1 VPDDLEP
8 RVAAV
13 LRRRLPAFEALRSLE
28 RLSGGASQETYRLL
42 VATATGEHRLALR
55 RTPGGERRQREPGHP
70 GPEAEA
76 RLMQAAAAAG
86 VPEPRVEYVLAPDD
100 GLGAGFLMQWVD
112 GEALGSRIVRAPEL
126 ADVRRSLAYECGRIL
141 ARIHGID
148 LVATELD
155 GLLDT
160 LPPERLV
167 RQTWHRYQAMRIAQ
181 PMIDYAARWLLE
193 HLPPQPRMA
202 LVHAD
207 FRNGNLMVAPGH
219 GIVAVLDWEM
229 AHIGDPMRD
238 LGWLCCGSWRFGRA
252 DLPVGGF
259 GEYAALFDGYAS
271 QSGQPVDPAHVRFW
285 EVFGSFWWAVGCL
298 TMADHFRRGPDRSVE
313 RAAIGRRSSEC
324 QVDCANRL
332 IPGRVRLVSPL
343 APDELDMP
351 RLDELVAS
359 VRDHLRADVVPGT
372 SGRLSYLARVGA
384 NSLEIALRELE
395 LGPAARAAEL
405 AGLHGLFGAGDLPTL
420 RWRLTQGLRDGSI
433 DLDHPGVAAHLRET
447 VVNRLAIDQPKY
459 AGLQIALQHAGPA

>member
-1 VPDDLEP
+1 MPDDLEH

-28 RLSGGASQETYRLL
+28 RLSGGASQETYRLV

-55 RTPGGERRQREPGHP
+55 RTPGGERSGKAPGYP
-70 GPEAEA
+70 GPEVEA

-86 VPEPRVEYVLAPDD
+86 VPEPRVEYVLTPDD

-126 ADVRRSLAYECGRIL
+126 ANVRSSLAYECGRIL
-141 ARIHGID
+141 ARLHGID
-148 LVATELD
+148 LAETGLD
-155 GLLDT
+155 RLLDALT
-160 LPPERLV
+160 PEQLV
-167 RQTWHRYQAMRIAQ
+167 RQTWHRYQTLQTPQ
-181 PMIDYAARWLLE
+181 PMIDYTARWLLE
-193 HLPPQPRMA
+193 HLPAQPRMA

-207 FRNGNLMVAPGH
+207 FRNGNLMISEH
-219 GIVAVLDWEM
+219 GVVAVLDWEM

-238 LGWLCCGSWRFGRA
+238 LGWLCCSSWRFGRA

-259 GEYAALFDGYAS
+259 GEYAALFAGYAS
-271 QSGQPVDPAHVRFW
+271 ESGTAVDPAHVRFW

-324 QVDCANRL
+324 QVDCANLL
-332 IPGRVRLVSPL
+332 IAGPVRLA
-343 APDELDMP
+343 APVATDDSEMP

-384 NSLEIALRELE
+384 NSLDITLRELE

-405 AGLHGLFGAGDLPTL
+405 VGLHALFGPGDLPTL
-420 RWRLTQGLRDGSI
+420 RWRLTRSLRDGSI
-433 DLDHPGVAAHLRET
+433 GLDHPGIAAHLRET